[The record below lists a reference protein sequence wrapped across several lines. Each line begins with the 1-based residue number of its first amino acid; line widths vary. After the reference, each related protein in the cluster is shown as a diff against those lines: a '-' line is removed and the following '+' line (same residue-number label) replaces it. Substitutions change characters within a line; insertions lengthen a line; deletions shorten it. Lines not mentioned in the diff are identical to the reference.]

1 MITQN
6 QDQNGNPLLSMY
18 NLTINDSL
26 YSFDMDSLK
35 TRLGTRSKTR
45 NSFKTGVRFEKFRI
59 ANLLPIKVRK
69 IESHCSK
76 TITISNLTEEVFL
89 RLEIICAV
97 RVSSWKSL
105 C

>member
-1 MITQN
+1 MTWTVSKP
-6 QDQNGNPLLSMY
+6 DLELGL
-18 NLTINDSL
+18 
-26 YSFDMDSLK
+26 
-35 TRLGTRSKTR
+35 RLGLD
-45 NSFKTGVRFEKFRI
+45 SFKTGVRFEKFRI

-97 RVSSWKSL
+97 RVRSWKSL